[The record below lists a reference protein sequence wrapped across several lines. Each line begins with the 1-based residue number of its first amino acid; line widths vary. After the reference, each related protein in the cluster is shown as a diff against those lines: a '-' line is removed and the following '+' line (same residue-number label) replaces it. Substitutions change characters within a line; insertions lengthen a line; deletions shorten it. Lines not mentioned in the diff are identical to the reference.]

1 MGLIQSG
8 SGKTFV
14 NISKGR
20 LFTRETGKDPVY
32 YGELEGYIS
41 SINFKRDQYNGK
53 EFELVQVHVS
63 DEGDE
68 FVLQMRT
75 DSGYFRSFCNALKS
89 GDIYQK
95 FRFSPYYKEEN
106 GKPKTVMFLKQNS
119 VTLKFYH
126 KLDNMGDL
134 PPLEKINFR
143 GEEVWDGSKQIA
155 YWKNYL
161 SSLNFLPPSN
171 GKEVTALELV
181 TKGVSENKDF
191 NPIPPEFMEEDL
203 PF

>member
-1 MGLIQSG
+1 MGLIKES

-20 LFTRETGKDPVY
+20 FFTREAGKEPVF

-41 SINFKRDQYNGK
+41 SINFKNDQYNGK
-53 EFELVQVHVS
+53 EFELLQVHVS
-63 DEGDE
+63 DETE
-68 FVLQMRT
+68 QFIVQMRT
-75 DSGYFRSFCNALKS
+75 DSGYFRTFCNALKS

-106 GKPKTVMFLKQNS
+106 GKPKTVLFLKQNS

-126 KLDNMGDL
+126 TVNNMGDL
-134 PPLEKINFR
+134 PSLEKINFR
-143 GEEVWDGSKQIA
+143 GQEVWDGSKQIA
-155 YWKNYL
+155 YWKKYL
-161 SSLNFLPPSN
+161 SSLNFMSSLPE
-171 GKEVTALELV
+171 KEVTALELV
-181 TKGVSENKDF
+181 TKGVTENKPKSDLLEGF
-191 NPIPPEFMEEDL
+191 IEDDL